1 LAAAWSRIIRENR
14 ERLLT
19 MRKSKV
25 VFLSL
30 GVVALLGVSG
40 CDMIAGYFRAQ
51 EAATKWEGPV
61 EEIVFEKLEKD
72 GKVFDVE
79 LHSRIDAPI
88 DAVWAAMKQPEKLAE
103 YSTQYKKSELLS
115 AEGNKKVLELHVL
128 ALDNMQQFKV
138 ELTFDDATKTTTLK
152 TLESTLADIQGSYEL
167 VPSPDGQKTLY
178 IYKAKQTDKVALPI
192 SVDVQRSALKESF
205 VNQVRAIK
213 KQAGIG

>member
-1 LAAAWSRIIRENR
+1 
-14 ERLLT
+14 

-25 VFLSL
+25 AVL
-30 GVVALLGVSG
+30 ALAVLCMVGTAG

-51 EAATKWEGPV
+51 KAATKWEGPV

-79 LHSRIDAPI
+79 LHSRIDAPADVI
-88 DAVWAAMKQPEKLAE
+88 WAAMKHPEKLAE
-103 YSTQYKKSELLS
+103 NSEQYKKSALLS
-115 AEGNKKVLELHVL
+115 ESGNTKQLDLHVL
-128 ALDNMQQFKV
+128 ALDNLQQFKV
-138 ELTFDDATKTTTLK
+138 ELTFDDASKTITLK
-152 TLESTLADIQGSYEL
+152 TLESTLADIQGTYEL

-213 KQAGIG
+213 KQAGLG

>member
-1 LAAAWSRIIRENR
+1 
-14 ERLLT
+14 

-25 VFLSL
+25 AIL
-30 GVVALLGVSG
+30 ALAVLCMVGTAG

-51 EAATKWEGPV
+51 KAATKWEGPV

-79 LHSRIDAPI
+79 LHSRIDAPADVI
-88 DAVWAAMKQPEKLAE
+88 WAAMKNPEKLAE
-103 YSTQYKKSELLS
+103 NSEQYKKSALISES
-115 AEGNKKVLELHVL
+115 GNTKQLDLHVL
-128 ALDNMQQFKV
+128 ALDNLQQFKV
-138 ELTFDDATKTTTLK
+138 ELTFDDASKTITLK
-152 TLESTLADIQGSYEL
+152 TLESTLADIQGTYEL

-213 KQAGIG
+213 KQAGLG

>member
-1 LAAAWSRIIRENR
+1 
-14 ERLLT
+14 

-25 VFLSL
+25 VFLAL

-51 EAATKWEGPV
+51 KAATKWEGPV
-61 EEIVFEKLEKD
+61 EEITFEKLEKD

-88 DAVWAAMKQPEKLAE
+88 DAVWAAVKTPEKLAE
-103 YSTQYKKSELLS
+103 NSTQYKKSELLS

-138 ELTFDDATKTTTLK
+138 EITYDDTAKTASLK
-152 TLESTLADIQGSYEL
+152 TLESTLADIQGTYEL

-213 KQAGIG
+213 KQVGLG

>member
-1 LAAAWSRIIRENR
+1 
-14 ERLLT
+14 

-25 VFLSL
+25 VFLAL
-30 GVVALLGVSG
+30 GVVSLVGVAG

-51 EAATKWEGPV
+51 RAATRWEGPV

-72 GKVFDVE
+72 GKVFDIE
-79 LHSRIDAPI
+79 LHSRIDAPV
-88 DAVWAAMKQPEKLAE
+88 DAVWAAIKSPEKLAE
-103 YSTQYKKSELLS
+103 NSTQYKKSELLS
-115 AEGNKKVLELHVL
+115 AEGNKKVLDLHVL

-138 ELTFDDATKTTTLK
+138 EITYDDATKTASLK
-152 TLESTLADIQGSYEL
+152 TLESTHADIQGTYEL

-213 KQAGIG
+213 KQVGLG